1 VAFIFDHIVRRLD
14 SIYFY
19 HIKMPK
25 DKSFKRHNQNSAS
38 SNDGNSKDNS
48 HTVRTLLTPNT
59 SIGQHFLKNPAIVD
73 SIVAKSYIQ
82 KSDIVLE
89 VGPGTGN
96 LTVRLLDQA
105 KRVIAVEFDRRMVS
119 KFIHTYANLKSRII
133 ICSRSI
139 LLYSDS

>member
-1 VAFIFDHIVRRLD
+1 
-14 SIYFY
+14 
-19 HIKMPK
+19 MPK
-25 DKSFKRHNQNSAS
+25 DKSFKRHSQ
-38 SNDGNSKDNS
+38 SNEGKPAKDSS

-73 SIVAKSYIQ
+73 NIVAKSFIQ

-105 KRVIAVEFDRRMVS
+105 KRVVAVEFDRRMVS
-119 KFIHTYANLKSRII
+119 LINYYIYIQYAS
-133 ICSRSI
+133 
-139 LLYSDS
+139 LLFKNI

>member
-1 VAFIFDHIVRRLD
+1 
-14 SIYFY
+14 
-19 HIKMPK
+19 MPK

-38 SNDGNSKDNS
+38 NDGNQKDSS

-105 KRVIAVEFDRRMVS
+105 KRVIAVEFDRRMVRRY
-119 KFIHTYANLKSRII
+119 IYIIQIIRI
-133 ICSRSI
+133 CC
-139 LLYSDS
+139 